1 MKHTGLLS
9 VLLVISL
16 VANISLAAL
25 LFTAEQGGDGQV
37 LERLTALETSNADLQ
52 ARLDQSNQSA
62 RQAASQLAFYRSQ
75 LQITS
80 TPLAT
85 GGGTGA
91 ARFSGTASL
100 QAPAV
105 MQRAVLNQS
114 GRFITR
120 EIITEGSM
128 INISVEVTPGRGR
141 VLVQTSP
148 LMGEVFQDA
157 ANTAVAVAE
166 DRTGVNLS
174 ESDAIISIVAD
185 DRVPSVNGPSAGAL
199 MTLLLISVLQQ
210 RPVRPDVTVTGT
222 IDENGQIGAIGGI
235 VEKATAAKASG
246 KTLLLLSRENSK
258 LTQYRD
264 ETREYYGFQVV
275 SQVPY
280 LVDTKR
286 YIESNVGIRIE
297 YVDTIDDLVRLA
309 T

>member
-1 MKHTGLLS
+1 MKHTGLFS
-9 VLLVISL
+9 VILVVSL
-16 VANISLAAL
+16 IANISLAAM
-25 LFTAEQGGDGQV
+25 LFTAGQGGDGRVQ
-37 LERLTALETSNADLQ
+37 ERLTALETSNADLQ

-62 RQAASQLAFYRSQ
+62 EQAASQLAFYRSQ
-75 LQITS
+75 LQTAS
-80 TPLAT
+80 TPLVT
-85 GGGTGA
+85 GGGAGA

-166 DRTGVNLS
+166 ARTGVNLS

-185 DRVPSVNGPSAGAL
+185 DQVPSVNGPSAGAL

-222 IDENGQIGAIGGI
+222 IDENGQIGAIGGV

-264 ETREYYGFQVV
+264 ETRDYYGFQVV

-280 LVDTKR
+280 QVDTKQ
-286 YIESNVGIRIE
+286 YIESNVGIQVE